1 MASKLNNERHPMR
14 TSIEALLQS
23 AHQIMMRLDP
33 EPQHGL
39 HVAKQAKKIALAL
52 CAHTPAQEIAWAIL
66 EAAALL
72 HDIGWRL
79 KPDGKGHHK
88 ASEQMILQET
98 WPKKTRQWIPSVA
111 AIARYHRK
119 RGPRDTDQVYSRLND
134 KEKTRVRQLAGILR
148 LADALDRGHEQRYEV
163 KGLEIENRKARVK
176 VYVRG
181 PSGSQWNQVTKAWNK
196 KNDLAEAYWAMPW
209 ILQKA

>member
-1 MASKLNNERHPMR
+1 MR

-52 CAHTPAQEIAWAIL
+52 RPHTPVQEIAWALL

-79 KPDGKGHHK
+79 RPNGKGHHK

-98 WPKKTRQWIPSVA
+98 WPEKTRQWIPSVA
-111 AIARYHRK
+111 AVARYHRK
-119 RGPRDTDQVYSRLND
+119 RGPHDEDEAYSRLND
-134 KEKTRVRQLAGILR
+134 EEKTRVCQMAGILR
-148 LADALDRGHEQRYEV
+148 LADALDRGHQQEYEV
-163 KGLEIENRKARVK
+163 DRLEMETGACVK

-181 PSGSQWNQVTKAWNK
+181 PSGFPWNQVTEAWNK
-196 KNDLAEAYWAMPW
+196 KNDLAAAYWAMPW